1 MMPVLVESN
10 GVGFRASVYGAPAL
24 AADGATRE
32 EAVETLRTDLL
43 TRADRGELV
52 WLDIPRAVPSDFAGR
67 YTEEEAEITRQM
79 VADIYRERDEQ
90 KAREFPE

>member
-1 MMPVLVESN
+1 MMPVLVETN
-10 GVGFRASVYGAPAL
+10 GGGFRASVYGAPAI

-32 EAVETLRTDLL
+32 EAVETLRTDLVA
-43 TRADRGELV
+43 RAGRGELV
-52 WLDIPRAVPSDFAGR
+52 WLDIPKAIPSDFVGR
-67 YTEEEAEITRQM
+67 YTEEEAEITRKV